1 MDLFVYP
8 IATPTTVQ
16 LTKQQVTT
24 LLGLNNIWADS
35 GEVSVVYTADTKLY
49 IDKKFETLTNA
60 IISMGGTV

>member
-60 IISMGGTV
+60 IISMGGNV